1 MAKALIEL
9 YNSKS
14 EIQNIGIR
22 HGEKMY
28 ETLVTKEE
36 MIKSDDLGNYFKILA
51 DNRDLNYDKY
61 FSKGDNVNVVD
72 EYNSDNTKRL
82 SVKEMKTLLLKLPEI
97 KSDLV

>member
-1 MAKALIEL
+1 M
-9 YNSKS
+9 YNSNS
-14 EIQNIGIR
+14 EIKNIGIR
-22 HGEKMY
+22 HGEKIH
-28 ETLVTKEE
+28 ETLLSKEE
-36 MIKSDDLGNYFKILA
+36 RLISEDLGSYFRIPA